1 MAKIDK
7 KSLVEFFRVESEEHF
22 EIILDSLQTLN
33 SDHENWSL
41 IDEIFRSTHTI
52 KGSAAMVDFENIS
65 KVAHRFENIFEK
77 FRIGAKKIDQRL
89 VGRIINIV
97 EDFANITKNSD
108 DDIPEDV
115 KLEFFSRID
124 ELENISEEP
133 ISDKVDENRSGDE
146 PVDKNLHYSRED
158 ILKKADEHFDKVYN
172 TERPEHFVHIKLFQ
186 VNKIVDMLG
195 ELIVSKN
202 RDDAMVKSLLIKF
215 SDLSYATE
223 RLDKV
228 IKDVEDRFSYSDMLE
243 LGDDIPKQS
252 DVTDDFSLAEF
263 DRYDTFNIYSRQLS
277 EIANDIKLAYKS
289 IEEQLDN
296 YGDEVSSANRLI
308 DKLRKD
314 ITSVRMVPVDK
325 LFSTAIRAAKTT
337 AVIEGKDVEVRYSG
351 EKLSI
356 DNTVFDALKESFI
369 HLVRNSVSHG
379 IEKPDDRSRLNKK
392 SAGLLILRA
401 QRQGSQIIF
410 EIEDDGAGI
419 DLEKVRQK
427 AVDKNIINRYEADN
441 MRSDKL
447 IELLFMPG
455 FTTKDSVD
463 DVSGRGVGLDVVKE
477 SVEKV
482 GGEVKISSDLGKG
495 TRITL
500 TIPVKEVIG
509 DYLLI
514 AENGQLFSIPLLNIS
529 SIFYLDKDK
538 LQKRSSG
545 YKYDLRGDM
554 LDIYDLGVILKQV
567 NIGEFDDTKSCI
579 VLNARNKRY
588 IISVD
593 KILDRTTTVTKL
605 LPQSLKSFTCYSGA
619 TLGIYGNIA
628 LILDPLNL
636 VKSTESYS
644 MSVNVKDKDE
654 SVEAIKYLPN
664 SILIVDDSLSV
675 RRYLGK
681 LLDNYGFN
689 YFEAKNGLDG
699 LAILRERKF
708 DLIITDLEMPLMNG
722 YELINSIRGELFDHE
737 TPIFVLTSRGTDK
750 HRNKAIEL
758 GADDFIMKPFDE
770 DEIIEKIKEAISGR
784 SCISKQR

>member
-7 KSLVEFFRVESEEHF
+7 KSLVEFFRIESEEHF
-22 EIILDSLQTLN
+22 EIILDSLQTLS

-41 IDEIFRSTHTI
+41 IDEIFRSAHTI

-65 KVAHRFENIFEK
+65 KVAHKFENIFEK
-77 FRIGAKKIDQRL
+77 FRVGTKKIDQRL
-89 VGRIINIV
+89 ISRIINIV
-97 EDFANITKNSD
+97 EDFANITKNT
-108 DDIPEDV
+108 DIDISEDV
-115 KLEFFSRID
+115 KLNFFSRID
-124 ELENISEEP
+124 ELDNIAEEP
-133 ISDKVDENRSGDE
+133 TQNKLDEDKIEGHS
-146 PVDKNLHYSRED
+146 VDKNLHYNREE

-172 TERPEHFVHIKLFQ
+172 TERSEHFVHIKLSK

-202 RDDAMVKSLLIKF
+202 RDDAMVKSLFMKF

-228 IKDVEDRFSYSDMLE
+228 IKDVEDRFSYSDMLG
-243 LGDDIPKQS
+243 LGHDITKQS

-277 EIANDIKLAYKS
+277 EIANDIKLACKS
-289 IEEQLDN
+289 IEEQLDSYSDN
-296 YGDEVSSANRLI
+296 VSSANKLI

-337 AVIEGKDVEVRYSG
+337 AAIEDKEVEVLYSG

-356 DNTVFDALKESFI
+356 DNTVFDSLKESFI

-379 IEKPDDRSRLNKK
+379 IEKPEDRVRLNKR
-392 SAGLLILRA
+392 STGLIILRA

-427 AVDKNIINRYEADN
+427 ALDRNIINNYEADN
-441 MRSDKL
+441 MRHDKL

-455 FTTKDSVD
+455 FTTKDTVD

-495 TRITL
+495 TKITL

-514 AENGQLFSIPLLNIS
+514 VENGQFFSIPLLNIS
-529 SIFYLDKDK
+529 SIFYFDKNN
-538 LQKRSSG
+538 LQKRSPG
-545 YKYDLRGDM
+545 YKYNLMGDM
-554 LDIYDLGVILKQV
+554 LDIYDLGVLLKQV
-567 NIGEFDDTKSCI
+567 ANGEFDETKSCV

-593 KILDRTTTVTKL
+593 SILDRTTTVTKP

-619 TLGIYGNIA
+619 TLDVYGNIA

-644 MSVNVKDKDE
+644 MFLNVKNKDE
-654 SVEAIKYLPN
+654 SIDSVMYLPN
-664 SILIVDDSLSV
+664 SVLIVDDSLSV

-681 LLDNYGFN
+681 LLDNHGFK
-689 YFEAKNGLDG
+689 YFEAKNGVDALTM
-699 LAILRERKF
+699 LRERKF

-722 YELINSIRGELFDHE
+722 YELINSIRGELLDHE
-737 TPIFVLTSRGTDK
+737 TPVFVLTSRGTDK

-770 DEIIEKIKEAISGR
+770 DDIIKKIKEAISGR
-784 SCISKQR
+784 SCFSKQG